1 MPGVLKESLA
11 AWREAHGFGILCI
24 HGSDG
29 EWFMVVPVDDVKVVD
44 RIGQGFRVFARISE
58 AELQGQL
65 AQIGFSEADTEAAIQ
80 LAREWA
86 TTFTREPGS
95 GPVTWG
101 FSD

>member
-1 MPGVLKESLA
+1 MTGVLKESLA
-11 AWREAHGFGILCI
+11 SWSEAHGFGILCI

-29 EWFMVVPVDDVKVVD
+29 ERFMVAPVDEAKVFNLSD
-44 RIGQGFRVFARISE
+44 QGFRVFARISE
-58 AELQGQL
+58 AELCRQL
-65 AQIGFSEADTEAAIQ
+65 AQAGFSEADSDAAIQ